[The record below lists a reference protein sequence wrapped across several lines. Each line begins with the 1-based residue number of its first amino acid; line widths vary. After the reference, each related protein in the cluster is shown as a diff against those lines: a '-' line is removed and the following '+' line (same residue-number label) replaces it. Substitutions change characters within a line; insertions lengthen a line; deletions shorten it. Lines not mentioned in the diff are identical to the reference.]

1 MGTLSKP
8 YKDEFNYVLVV
19 AVAMATATTYSTKT
33 VDNIY
38 KMLIRSHP
46 VGQPATAGPLFIL
59 FYFISKFMDDQS
71 PSILTMSG
79 SSPIDSQLNGHNNKI
94 NSHRISLSLF
104 LHAAGHTH
112 MYIP

>member
-1 MGTLSKP
+1 VGTLSKP

-59 FYFISKFMDDQS
+59 FYFILFYF
-71 PSILTMSG
+71 ILFPNLWMIKVR
-79 SSPIDSQLNGHNNKI
+79 P
-94 NSHRISLSLF
+94 F
-104 LHAAGHTH
+104 
-112 MYIP
+112 